1 MGVQLFAR
9 PGAASVHPA
18 TMFRNFILRL
28 AVASLFMLP
37 AGGLPAVGSADPDD
51 ISHVLD
57 SVVSIQVD
65 SFQYNYAHP
74 WNEPEVQKAG
84 GTGFI
89 IDGKRILTNA
99 HVVSG
104 AVNIRVRRPN
114 QTKDY
119 EAHVAAIGHDC
130 DLAMLQVEDPGFFR
144 DASPLEIGDLPA
156 LSTPVVVAGFP
167 IGGNRVSITRG
178 VVSRLDMD
186 TYSHSGVDAHLT
198 IQVDAAINP
207 GNSGGPAFQRGRVIG
222 VAFQGLR
229 GGDNIGYLIPPV
241 VVRKFLKDVS
251 GGEYRGYTELGIRD
265 ASTENPVLRRAL
277 GIPAGLEDSGVL
289 VVSVVPGSS
298 ADGSVLPGDVLFEI
312 QGQKVSETGEVVL
325 GDALYSYVELVDHL
339 SEGERIRVRLFRQ
352 GKTLD
357 MEFPA
362 RRAPLLDYQRKNYD
376 HPPRYYLQAGL
387 VFQPLDANLMGAF
400 SQEWTARKRSE
411 IFYSYFYRFSSNLW
425 KEKDE
430 EVILTTRINDPVNL
444 YSEDYLHRMVEA
456 VNGRRVRNFSE
467 FASAFDTAVKS
478 GPIVIVTFRQWN
490 RPLVLRSSD
499 VREANARVR
508 QNFSLSGDRNMGE
521 EK

>member
-1 MGVQLFAR
+1 
-9 PGAASVHPA
+9 
-18 TMFRNFILRL
+18 MFRHSIGRL
-28 AVASLFMLP
+28 VVAGVLLFQGTTLT
-37 AGGLPAVGSADPDD
+37 AVGSTDPDD
-51 ISHVLD
+51 VSRVLE

-119 EAHVAAIGHDC
+119 EARVSAIAHDC
-130 DLAMLQVEDPGFFR
+130 DLAMLQVEDVSFFR
-144 DASPLEIGDLPA
+144 DAPALELGELPA

-207 GNSGGPAFQRGRVIG
+207 GNSGGPAFQHGKVIG

-241 VVRKFLKDVS
+241 VVRKFLKDVNT
-251 GGEYRGYTELGIRD
+251 GEYRGYTELGIRD
-265 ASTENPVLRRAL
+265 ASTENPVLRRAV
-277 GIPAGLEDSGVL
+277 GIPSELDDSGIL
-289 VVSVVPGSS
+289 VVSVVPGAS
-298 ADGSVLPGDVLFEI
+298 ADGFVLPGDVLFEI
-312 QGQKVSETGEVVL
+312 QGRRISETGEVVL
-325 GDALYSYVELVDHL
+325 GDALHSYVELVDHL
-339 SEGERIRVRLFRQ
+339 SEGEQIRVKVLRQ

-357 MEFPA
+357 KEFPA
-362 RRAPLLDYQRKNYD
+362 RRAPLLDYQRKSYD
-376 HPPRYYLQAGL
+376 RAPRYYLQAGL

-400 SQEWTARKRSE
+400 SQEWTSRRRSE
-411 IFYSYFYRFSSNLW
+411 IFYSYFYRFSSAFW

-444 YSEDYLHRMVEA
+444 YSEDYLHRMVQS
-456 VNGRRVRNFSE
+456 VNGRPVRNFAE
-467 FASAFDTAVKS
+467 FVEAFDAAVRS
-478 GPIVIVTFRQWN
+478 GPAVVVTFRQWN

-499 VREANARVR
+499 VKEANERVR
-508 QNFSLSGDRNMGE
+508 RNFSLREDRNMGD